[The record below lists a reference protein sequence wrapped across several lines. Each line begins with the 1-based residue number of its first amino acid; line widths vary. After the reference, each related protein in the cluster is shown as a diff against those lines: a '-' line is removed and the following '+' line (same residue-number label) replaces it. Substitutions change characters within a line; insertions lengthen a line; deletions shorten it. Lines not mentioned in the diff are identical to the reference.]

1 MHASHVVSHERHGV
15 ILDVLGP
22 TVEFLT
28 PSPEKADEYCVMKG
42 TIPPGVS
49 VPLHS
54 HPDPESFYVLSG
66 SAQTLLEQ
74 GNRLEW
80 VDVKAADFIHIPG
93 GAKHAHRNVS
103 DQPVVELITTTPTLG
118 HSSRKSASLEPRKG
132 PSAEP
137 TSDNLQELVRIS
149 AKYHYWLG
157 SPAENAAVGL
167 AVP

>member
-1 MHASHVVSHERHGV
+1 
-15 ILDVLGP
+15 
-22 TVEFLT
+22 
-28 PSPEKADEYCVMKG
+28 MKG

-118 HSSRKSASLEPRKG
+118 QFFEEIGKPRTAEGTVGRAHERQSSRARAHFRQVSLLARQPGGECGGRTRG
-132 PSAEP
+132 AM
-137 TSDNLQELVRIS
+137 NLNR
-149 AKYHYWLG
+149 
-157 SPAENAAVGL
+157 
-167 AVP
+167 